1 MCETMWSHRLFRLI
15 ETFPNWS
22 TVNAK
27 ITAPMRS
34 LASAQT
40 SVLGPG
46 TTKVVSPPIYDQSK
60 FVISTKVLT
69 WQSAYSFQESSKMAL
84 TLPIHP

>member
-34 LASAQT
+34 LASVQT

-46 TTKVVSPPIYDQSK
+46 TTKVVSHI
-60 FVISTKVLT
+60 
-69 WQSAYSFQESSKMAL
+69 
-84 TLPIHP
+84 